1 MIYRG
6 KRIGVEFFHAL
17 TDGTG
22 GMVFLKTLIGEYLR
36 LKGVDFLYGDGVLDP
51 AQTCRKEEHE
61 DGFLAV
67 RSALPPGGM
76 EESTALAVPLVLTA
90 DVIFISVLLLFS
102 SFRKTKNTLRLS
114 YVFFAAAA
122 ECVSLGMAIG
132 LSFFAA
138 YLLVGISMIFCVS
151 VLTVYRKELK
161 SELRWR
167 IFGKGKQDDIRE
179 QE

>member
-1 MIYRG
+1 MAWALLAAFCICLIVNLATGG
-6 KRIGVEFFHAL
+6 KPWCGIVGVSAVIFFVIFVDRPLLENTFLNRLQRAFVWIGVLLAYIAIFI
-17 TDGTG
+17 T
-22 GMVFLKTLIGEYLR
+22 
-36 LKGVDFLYGDGVLDP
+36 P
-51 AQTCRKEEHE
+51 A
-61 DGFLAV
+61 A
-67 RSALPPGGM
+67 
-76 EESTALAVPLVLTA
+76 ALAVPLVLTA

-167 IFGKGKQDDIRE
+167 IFGKDKQDDIRE

>member
-1 MIYRG
+1 MDRGFAGVYRDIYNARG
-6 KRIGVEFFHAL
+6 GGCGAV
-17 TDGTG
+17 GTYG
-22 GMVFLKTLIGEYLR
+22 RRDLYQCSFVVF
-36 LKGVDFLYGDGVLDP
+36 
-51 AQTCRKEEHE
+51 
-61 DGFLAV
+61 
-67 RSALPPGGM
+67 
-76 EESTALAVPLVLTA
+76 
-90 DVIFISVLLLFS
+90 

-151 VLTVYRKELK
+151 VLTAYRKELK